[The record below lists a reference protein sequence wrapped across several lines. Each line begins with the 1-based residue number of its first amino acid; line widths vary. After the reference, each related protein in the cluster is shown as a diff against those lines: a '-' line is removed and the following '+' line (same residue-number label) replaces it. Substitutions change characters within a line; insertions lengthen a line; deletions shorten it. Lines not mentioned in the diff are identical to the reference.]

1 MVAIEWRLGTNLKI
15 PSAQDIRHQK
25 LNFSKKYGF
34 SNFEQSLLLTNSMM
48 FLCPGAIRR
57 GIYSSFQGY
66 QIYGVGSSELHAVFK
81 NAHPYLAFMINQCV
95 NVIYRP
101 ERNLIYSR
109 HVISFKRANWLKNNY
124 SIDLCMSRDFLSRKK
139 EATQILFRGFFKMK
153 RKGDKNNFLCIF
165 RHLGNGTLSDNSE
178 RGNTRNK

>member
-34 SNFEQSLLLTNSMM
+34 FNFEQSLLLTNSMM

-101 ERNLIYSR
+101 ERNLIYTR
-109 HVISFKRANWLKNNY
+109 QVISFKGANWLKNNY
-124 SIDLCMSRDFLSRKK
+124 SIDLCMSRDFSH
-139 EATQILFRGFFKMK
+139 GK
-153 RKGDKNNFLCIF
+153 RKRPKFYFEDFL
-165 RHLGNGTLSDNSE
+165 RWNE
-178 RGNTRNK
+178 RGTKITFYVSLDIWEMEL